1 VVTKPNYGVFYK
13 LLTLTQDDVRDEVKD
28 KLGEDEVAPTP
39 FEYLMA
45 SC

>member
-1 VVTKPNYGVFYK
+1 VVTNSNFGVFYK
-13 LLTLTQDDVRDEVKD
+13 LLTLTQDDINDEVKD
-28 KLGEDEVAPTP
+28 KLVEGEVVPTP